1 MAFSFMVSLKK
12 DTFQLNNSSIFAY
25 YRCMTRSEFEHIAA
39 QVRQRV
45 LKVGLDFF
53 SNKDD
58 AEDAAQETM
67 VQLWR
72 YLEHIDAGR
81 NVEALAVRVAKNC
94 CVNMYRRQQ
103 RKADVVNIDQQRV
116 KQQESSNSP
125 QEQLEAKDTQRM
137 LSEALD
143 LLKPR
148 ERQLFEMRQIE
159 SLSVEEVSEQTGIPK
174 LSVIA
179 MVSAAR
185 KKVFTELT
193 RRMKQ

>member
-1 MAFSFMVSLKK
+1 
-12 DTFQLNNSSIFAY
+12 
-25 YRCMTRSEFEHIAA
+25 MTRSEFEQIAA
-39 QVRQRV
+39 QLRQKV
-45 LKVGLDFF
+45 LKTGLDFF
-53 SNKDD
+53 GNRED
-58 AEDAAQETM
+58 AEDAAQDTM

-94 CVNMYRRQQ
+94 CVSIYRK
-103 RKADVVNIDQQRV
+103 RKILSPALSQGEGVLT
-116 KQQESSNSP
+116 P

-137 LSEALD
+137 LDETLS

-148 ERQLFEMRQIE
+148 ERQLFDMRALMG
-159 SLSVEEVSEQTGIPK
+159 LSIDEITQQTGIPK
-174 LSVIA
+174 LSVTA

-185 KKVFTELT
+185 KKVFTELK

>member
-1 MAFSFMVSLKK
+1 
-12 DTFQLNNSSIFAY
+12 
-25 YRCMTRSEFEHIAA
+25 MTRSEFEHIAA
-39 QVRQRV
+39 QLRQRV
-45 LKVGLDFF
+45 LKTGLDFF
-53 SNKDD
+53 GNRED
-58 AEDAAQETM
+58 AEDVAQETM

-94 CVNMYRRQQ
+94 CVSIS
-103 RKADVVNIDQQRV
+103 RKQNKFRTDTAAVAN
-116 KQQESSNSP
+116 SSLFTLHSSLSP
-125 QEQLEAKDTQRM
+125 EAQLEARDTQRM
-137 LSEALD
+137 LSETLD

-174 LSVIA
+174 PAVIA

-185 KKVFTELT
+185 KKVFTELK

>member
-1 MAFSFMVSLKK
+1 
-12 DTFQLNNSSIFAY
+12 
-25 YRCMTRSEFEHIAA
+25 MTRSEFEHIAA
-39 QVRQRV
+39 QLRQRV

-53 SNKDD
+53 GNKED
-58 AEDAAQETM
+58 AEDATQETM

-72 YLEHIDAGR
+72 YCEHIEAER

-94 CVNMYRRQQ
+94 CVSMFRCQQ
-103 RKADVVNIDQQRV
+103 RQMDVVNINQQAH
-116 KQQESSNSP
+116 KQQKSSSSP
-125 QEQLEAKDTQRM
+125 QELLEAKDTQRM

-159 SLSVEEVSEQTGIPK
+159 NLSVEEVSEQTGIPK
-174 LSVIA
+174 PSVIA

-185 KKVFTELT
+185 KKIFTELT
-193 RRMKQ
+193 RKMKQ

>member
-1 MAFSFMVSLKK
+1 
-12 DTFQLNNSSIFAY
+12 
-25 YRCMTRSEFEHIAA
+25 MTRSEFEHIAT
-39 QVRQRV
+39 QLRQRV

-81 NVEALAVRVAKNC
+81 NVEALVIRVAKNC
-94 CVNMYRRQQ
+94 CVSMYRKQQ
-103 RKADVVNIDQQRV
+103 RKADVVNIDQQTV

-159 SLSVEEVSEQTGIPK
+159 GLSADEVAERTGIPK
-174 LSVIA
+174 PSITA

-185 KKVFTELT
+185 KKVFIELK